1 MKAKFLLPLLIV
13 VFILGGCAG
22 FDPNAYVPGLTP
34 AASPRPIET
43 AKTAAPI
50 LVIDAPHQEETI
62 IASFAVRVCTNMP
75 GGRLNV
81 RFQPGSKSEVRGYLA
96 EGEIVALSGDR
107 QEADGS
113 IWVELSS
120 PIEGWVNQAFL
131 CGDTE

>member
-34 AASPRPIET
+34 AASPRPIEAT
-43 AKTAAPI
+43 ETAAPI
-50 LVIDAPHQEETI
+50 LVIDAPYQEETI
-62 IASFAVRVCTNMP
+62 IASFTSRVCTNMP

-113 IWVELSS
+113 VWVELSS
-120 PIEGWVNQAFL
+120 PIEGWVNQSFL